1 LVADSVD
8 ILQFFKGKFREDFVD
23 PQKFKAD
30 LSKTYISGFFI
41 DELRDYYTEQERA
54 KFLKKVNANKNIR
67 PCEGRDSPV
76 CFRRIHEYSLE
87 KHGQSFNVF
96 KTEHPLANVKL
107 YHFHLNDPRNFS
119 VTDRR

>member
-1 LVADSVD
+1 LALDIVD
-8 ILQFFKGKFREDFVD
+8 ILQFFKGKFREDFID
-23 PQKFKAD
+23 PLKFKSD

-54 KFLKKVNANKNIR
+54 KFLKKANANKSIR
-67 PCEGRDSPV
+67 PCEGHESPV
-76 CFRRIHEYSLE
+76 CFKRIHEYSLE

-96 KTEHPLANVKL
+96 KTEHPLGSIKL
-107 YHFHLNDPRNFS
+107 YHFHHNDTRMFD